1 MGLIL
6 KPSEI
11 KSGAGQMRSR
21 IESTRESYHGALQV
35 VQNFSQNETLQS
47 KAWDT
52 VKSKIVEAHQHI
64 VMGILAVQDVMEQDL
79 STLEENVDGMED
91 LYEDDLIMKIQQLTE
106 ECKRYEIMIKNLQ
119 TLQTYFVPSMYPN
132 ITKEIANYRILLE
145 KTKEELE
152 LIKEKL
158 LTLQEKARQTSELF
172 QTVGIL
178 LNAIEDAINDAEV
191 YISGTGQLSE
201 GEWKKIIP
209 KTISNITYDNLK
221 EVLQKELD
229 ICIDSFEELYGEE
242 NIKEIQTYALKNN
255 IYNLN
260 TENTQKLVIK
270 ILEQVSEC
278 SVTVVGDKYQLQA
291 GNSTIIREF
300 SFEKIKE
307 KLKVGSDGWD
317 IAEVIIPE
325 TVEGSLNG
333 KNMIFNPLENWGAL
347 GKGAYG
353 AGVQKDTEGRYK
365 IAVAPKIIDYNYPD
379 NGKIWGNDFTN
390 FSNKI
395 NLVLEEK
402 NTGERKIIECIV
414 TDYKAHSYNKY
425 PDGHSYI
432 TGDTASFNIENGL
445 IQTGISY
452 PNSVNAEKSEACS
465 PRTMAGSV
473 IEFAGHEVDFK
484 INDYRLKAIVILEG

>member
-11 KSGAGQMRSR
+11 KSSAGQMRSR

-79 STLEENVDGMED
+79 STLEENVDGLED
-91 LYEDDLIMKIQQLTE
+91 LYEDDLIMKIEQLTE
-106 ECKRYEIMIKNLQ
+106 ECKRYEVMIKNLQ

-201 GEWKKIIP
+201 GEWKTVISEAVQKIEE
-209 KTISNITYDNLK
+209 KNIYINYYFKNELGIVIDDFQKMYGEDTVNEIKSYLK
-221 EVLQKELD
+221 EY
-229 ICIDSFEELYGEE
+229 SFE
-242 NIKEIQTYALKNN
+242 
-255 IYNLN
+255 
-260 TENTQKLVIK
+260 KLDDAKKQQINK
-270 ILEQVSEC
+270 YILEKACDCTSVSAEN
-278 SVTVVGDKYQLQA
+278 GKYQLCGVNGNIMYEIEANEIKDVVMNMAFANKEAKKEYIADYLRENLEISDMHIAAIMGNMQA
-291 GNSTIIREF
+291 ESSF
-300 SFEKIKE
+300 SPLKMQGGSEDLYNTEYIEK
-307 KLKVGSDGWD
+307 
-317 IAEVIIPE
+317 
-325 TVEGSLNG
+325 
-333 KNMIFNPLENWGAL
+333 
-347 GKGAYG
+347 Y
-353 AGVQKDTEGRYK
+353 
-365 IAVAPKIIDYNYPD
+365 
-379 NGKIWGNDFTN
+379 
-390 FSNKI
+390 
-395 NLVLEEK
+395 
-402 NTGERKIIECIV
+402 
-414 TDYKAHSYNKY
+414 
-425 PDGHSYI
+425 
-432 TGDTASFNIENGL
+432 
-445 IQTGISY
+445 
-452 PNSVNAEKSEACS
+452 
-465 PRTMAGSV
+465 
-473 IEFAGHEVDFK
+473 K
-484 INDYRLKAIVILEG
+484 INDKVGWGLVQWTFSSRKDGFFNYAEEKRRTSGNPEKSLLGDMDTQLEYLVSELSEGGICENEYKKFIETKTLDEATSCFCKNIEKAGVENMDDRMEYAQTIWREIEGKVE

>member
-21 IESTRESYHGALQV
+21 IESTRESYSGALQV

-79 STLEENVDGMED
+79 STLEENVDGLED
-91 LYEDDLIMKIQQLTE
+91 LYEDDLIMKIEQLTE
-106 ECKRYEIMIKNLQ
+106 ECKRYEVMIKNLQ

-201 GEWKKIIP
+201 GEWKTVISEAVQKIEE
-209 KTISNITYDNLK
+209 KNIYINYYFKNELGIVIDDFQKMYGEDTVNEIKSYLK
-221 EVLQKELD
+221 EY
-229 ICIDSFEELYGEE
+229 SFE
-242 NIKEIQTYALKNN
+242 
-255 IYNLN
+255 
-260 TENTQKLVIK
+260 KLDDAKKQQINK
-270 ILEQVSEC
+270 YILEKACDCTSVSAEN
-278 SVTVVGDKYQLQA
+278 GKYQLCGVNGNIMYEMETNEIKDVVMNMAFANKEVKKEYIADYLRENLEISDMHIAAIMGNMQA
-291 GNSTIIREF
+291 ESEF
-300 SFEKIKE
+300 SPMISEK
-307 KLKVGSDGWD
+307 
-317 IAEVIIPE
+317 
-325 TVEGSLNG
+325 
-333 KNMIFNPLENWGAL
+333 
-347 GKGAYG
+347 
-353 AGVQKDTEGRYK
+353 
-365 IAVAPKIIDYNYPD
+365 
-379 NGKIWGNDFTN
+379 DFTD
-390 FSNKI
+390 
-395 NLVLEEK
+395 LYQPEY
-402 NTGERKIIECIV
+402 IEL
-414 TDYKAHSYNKY
+414 YSKKREN
-425 PDGHSYI
+425 DGV
-432 TGDTASFNIENGL
+432 GWGL
-445 IQTGISY
+445 IQWTYKSRKEGLLQFAIDKKGSSSFFGDMDTQLDY
-452 PNSVNAEKSEACS
+452 LIYEFENGECKKAYREFLKKENLYDATLYFREYIEKADEERDIVRLEAADDIMVNYFGE
-465 PRTMAGSV
+465 
-473 IEFAGHEVDFK
+473 
-484 INDYRLKAIVILEG
+484 